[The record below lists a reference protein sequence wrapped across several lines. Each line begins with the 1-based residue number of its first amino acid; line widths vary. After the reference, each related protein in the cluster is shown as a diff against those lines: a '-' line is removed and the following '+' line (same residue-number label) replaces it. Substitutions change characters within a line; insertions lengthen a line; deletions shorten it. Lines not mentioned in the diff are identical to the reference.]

1 MTQIHTAGVR
11 AVVTVSAFF
20 ILGAAS
26 PAHGDPVE
34 APVPRAQCGPGSNPE
49 PTARQGRVSKADVDS
64 GRAAQGYTCNTELL
78 GHYPPGPYRTFQG
91 GLGGYKV
98 FRYVD
103 TSGHECAYYDST
115 LLFPANVAAGEM
127 PGVYVLDMSN
137 PLHLDPPPQP
147 VRTAVLDTLAMLSPH
162 ESLALNA
169 KRGLLVAA
177 YGTPETAPGQ
187 VDIYDVTADCRTP
200 KLRSS
205 LPVGTLGHES
215 GMTPDGNT
223 FYIASLDAGT
233 LTAIDI
239 SNPDVPVPLWATDE
253 HRSHGLSISEDGNR
267 AYVGGRVTSGVSG
280 SASFR
285 GLVVL
290 DVSQVQARVL
300 NPQVPEIS
308 RLDWPVISTPQST
321 IPVTIAGH
329 PYLIEFDEFNSG
341 NDVGA
346 VRIIDIADE
355 SHPQVISNIK
365 LEVNMA
371 VNQTESP
378 GQADDYGAQAI
389 FQRYTAHYC
398 AVPYRNEPTVLACTF
413 ILSGLRLFD
422 IRDPVHPTEIAYF
435 NGPIQKTNGD
445 PASPP
450 TAYAMSAPAFVPERK
465 EIWYSDGNSGFYS
478 VRVTNDAWPLPE
490 PSAALGFAS
499 GVALLAALRRAGK
512 RSASRLPVRLRA
524 EGGILPLDES

>member
-1 MTQIHTAGVR
+1 MTQIHTASVR
-11 AVVTVSAFF
+11 AGVTVSLLL

-34 APVPRAQCGPGSNPE
+34 APVPRAVCGPGSNPE
-49 PTARQGRVSKADVDS
+49 TDRQGRVPMAEVNS
-64 GRAAQGYTCNTELL
+64 GRAAQGYICNTELL
-78 GHYPPGPYRTFQG
+78 GRFGPPSFQG
-91 GLGGYKV
+91 GAGGYKV
-98 FRYVD
+98 FRYID
-103 TSGHECAYYDST
+103 ASGHECAYYDST
-115 LLFPANVAAGEM
+115 LLFPANVSAGQA

-147 VRTAVLDTLAMLSPH
+147 VRTAVLDTQAMLSPH
-162 ESLALNA
+162 ESLAFNA

-200 KLRSS
+200 VLKSS
-205 LPVGTLGHES
+205 LPVGVLGHES
-215 GMTPDGNT
+215 GMAPDGNT
-223 FYIASLDAGT
+223 YYIASLDAGT

-239 SNPDVPVPLWATDE
+239 SNPSAPVPLWVTDE

-267 AYVGGRVTSGVSG
+267 AYVGGRLTSGVSG
-280 SASFR
+280 SSSFR

-341 NDVGA
+341 NNVGA

-355 SHPQVISNIK
+355 THPQVISNIK

-371 VNQTESP
+371 VNQGESP
-378 GQADDYGAQAI
+378 GQADDYGAQTI
-389 FQRYTAHYC
+389 FQGYTGHYC
-398 AVPYRNEPTVLACTF
+398 AVPYPNEPTVLACTF

-435 NGPIQKTNGD
+435 NGPILSTNGN
-445 PASPP
+445 PAFPG

-478 VRVTNDAWPLPE
+478 VRITNDAWPLPE
-490 PSAALGFAS
+490 PGVALALAS
-499 GVALLAALRRAGK
+499 GVALLAALRPLPSRA
-512 RSASRLPVRLRA
+512 RNLSASRLPVRHSA
-524 EGGILPLDES
+524 EGGIPPYED